1 MGVGADLKIKDYLA
15 KVCRSELLTR
25 QPDVTLAQEKNQAS
39 IFTTD
44 RKRLQEPPAGRLR
57 LAGRARFL
65 TEMLV
70 FALN

>member
-15 KVCRSELLTR
+15 KVCRSELVTR
-25 QPDVTLAQEKNQAS
+25 HSDVTLAQEKNQAS
-39 IFTTD
+39 IFIAD
-44 RKRLQEPPAGRLR
+44 QKRLREPPAGRLC
-57 LAGRARFL
+57 LAGSAQFL